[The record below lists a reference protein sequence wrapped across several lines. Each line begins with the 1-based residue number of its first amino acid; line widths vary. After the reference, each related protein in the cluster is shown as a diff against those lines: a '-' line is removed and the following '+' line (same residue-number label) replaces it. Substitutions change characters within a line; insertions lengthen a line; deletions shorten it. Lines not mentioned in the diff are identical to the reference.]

1 MKRDTLDLSRIA
13 HDLRGPLMPLRT
25 AAWLL
30 RNELAESAR
39 GSELAGIVERQSAR
53 LARMMDEL
61 GDWGRSL
68 EGPLPLDRKPLD
80 PAFAVDL
87 AIGAVPGC
95 TTLPRHA
102 ATAAGMQLH
111 ADQQRLVQLLTTLI
125 EHAMHR
131 ADGQSPEIDVSL
143 DAGALCIRVQDQGP
157 ALDEDALAALL
168 EQPQAR
174 PFDDGLGLRMLMARR
189 ITEAHGGSLT
199 AMQAPDGALA
209 MVCRLPAAAP

>member
-1 MKRDTLDLSRIA
+1 M
-13 HDLRGPLMPLRT
+13 
-25 AAWLL
+25 LL
-30 RNELAESAR
+30 VS
-39 GSELAGIVERQSAR
+39 
-53 LARMMDEL
+53 L
-61 GDWGRSL
+61 GC
-68 EGPLPLDRKPLD
+68 E
-80 PAFAVDL
+80 
-87 AIGAVPGC
+87 
-95 TTLPRHA
+95 
-102 ATAAGMQLH
+102 
-111 ADQQRLVQLLTTLI
+111 
-125 EHAMHR
+125 
-131 ADGQSPEIDVSL
+131 SL